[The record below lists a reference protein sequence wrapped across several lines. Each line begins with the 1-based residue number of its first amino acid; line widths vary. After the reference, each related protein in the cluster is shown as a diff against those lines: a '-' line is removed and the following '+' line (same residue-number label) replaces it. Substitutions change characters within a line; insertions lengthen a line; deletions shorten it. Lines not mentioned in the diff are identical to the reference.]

1 MCFRKQKGKK
11 EEIFDAAAAAAS
23 GSTTKVGLFEVHV
36 LLSPARY
43 TTTVYIKGS
52 LHTCQTAA
60 EK

>member
-11 EEIFDAAAAAAS
+11 EEIVDAAAA
-23 GSTTKVGLFEVHV
+23 GSTTKVGLFKVHV